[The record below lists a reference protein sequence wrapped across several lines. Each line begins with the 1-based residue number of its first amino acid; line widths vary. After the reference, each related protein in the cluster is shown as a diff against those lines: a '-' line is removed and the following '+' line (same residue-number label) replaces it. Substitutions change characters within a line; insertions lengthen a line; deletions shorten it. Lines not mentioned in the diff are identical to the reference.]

1 MSPDFIEMAGQTIG
15 NLQVVDYAPSGNH
28 GAHWVVMCLDC
39 KSQQV
44 ERGTN
49 LRKAQKRVGWQIVCK
64 GCGK

>member
-28 GAHWVVMCLDC
+28 GAHWVVMCLNC

-44 ERGTN
+44 ERGTI
-49 LRKAQKRVGWQIVCK
+49 LRKVQRGNRFIVCK
-64 GCGK
+64 GCGT

>member
-1 MSPDFIEMAGQTIG
+1 VSPDFIEMAGQTIG
-15 NLQVVDYAPSGNH
+15 NLQVIDYARTGNH

-49 LRKAQKRVGWQIVCK
+49 LRKAQKGAGYRIVCK
-64 GCGK
+64 GCGT